1 MRWKD
6 LLIPR
11 LLLWG
16 FRCGIATHN
25 TSTELAQLLRSHIV
39 WFKIRFED
47 ENVVAFRS
55 SSLRTL
61 SREVLDPFADN
72 LSMIDTQPIEVQ
84 QERADDAV
92 LEERTAAGSASGSF
106 SSRPRRER
114 KARTFDLSRDN
125 GGDFSKVNPKITTK
139 SKSPRTPL
147 GSIKYRG
154 VYFVTATMKWS
165 SSININSRHIS
176 LGTFHDELDAAK
188 VIFFM

>member
-1 MRWKD
+1 MWNCDPQYIDR
-6 LLIPR
+6 IGTVVEVPSR
-11 LLLWG
+11 
-16 FRCGIATHN
+16 
-25 TSTELAQLLRSHIV
+25 HIV
-39 WFKIRFED
+39 WFKIRFDD

-61 SREVLDPFADN
+61 SREVLDPLAGN
-72 LSMIDTQPIEVQ
+72 LLMIDTQPIEVQ
-84 QERADDAV
+84 QERTDDAD
-92 LEERTAAGSASGSF
+92 LEEGITAAGSGSAPGSF

-147 GSIKYRG
+147 GSSKYRG